1 VAAHAQDFGR
11 YRLISRL
18 GRGGMAETWKAWMLG
33 AAGVTRH
40 VAIKRILPAMA
51 DDALF
56 MEAFVNEARVT
67 ASLNHG
73 NIVQVFDFGQ
83 VEGEYFLAMEY
94 VHGRTLEQLLQRAW
108 HKGFAALPAPV
119 AAFLAIEMLR
129 GLHYAHTRHGENGQP
144 LGIVHRDVSP
154 DNVLIS
160 FEGQTKIVD
169 FGVAKA
175 RLAGRRETEPGL
187 VKGKYLFFSPEQARG
202 EPLDGR
208 TDVYAMGVVLYRMLG
223 GQLPFEGQYHT
234 AMNDLLNGRYPAL
247 KKLNPSVP
255 QELDQAVACALA
267 LNRDDRFWTA
277 LKMEEALRRYL
288 VRADPEFSTHALK
301 AFVWWTFEDALE
313 QEGITQTIT
322 RQERTQIERWLAQM
336 QNDFPP
342 TTSPDLLGPT
352 ANVRGP
358 QREGDRPTRA
368 ERAAGVPL
376 GGEAGVGPTPL
387 RAVPPT
393 REAPVPPR
401 RPSWEGLESP
411 TAPQQAPELRTDPT
425 DTPSPVIDDVA
436 TERGHKPRPLR
447 APEARAGAKAVVGM
461 ATAALLIAGLIA
473 FLLMRA

>member
-1 VAAHAQDFGR
+1 METDFGR
-11 YRLISRL
+11 YRLINRL

-73 NIVQVFDFGQ
+73 NIVQVYDFGQ

-108 HKGFAALPAPV
+108 NKGFAALPPAV

-234 AMNDLLNGRYPAL
+234 AMNDVLNGKYPPL

-255 QELDQAVACALA
+255 VELDQAVACALA

-301 AFVWWTFEDALE
+301 AFLWWTFEDELE
-313 QEGITQTIT
+313 KEGITQTIT
-322 RQERTQIERWLAQM
+322 RQERSQVERWLEQM
-336 QNDFPP
+336 QNDLPP
-342 TTSPDLLGPT
+342 TTSPDLAGPT
-352 ANVRGP
+352 ANGRGP
-358 QREGDRPTRA
+358 QREGDRLTRP
-368 ERAAGVPL
+368 ERPAVPL
-376 GGEAGVGPTPL
+376 GADDGTGPTPL
-387 RAVPPT
+387 RVVAPT
-393 REAPVPPR
+393 RQAPVPPR
-401 RPSWEGLESP
+401 TPSWQGLESP
-411 TAPQQAPELRTDPT
+411 TAPQQPVEVRTDPT
-425 DTPSPVIDDVA
+425 DAPSPLLEEAA
-436 TERGHKPRPLR
+436 TVRNAQPRAVR
-447 APEARAGAKAVVGM
+447 ATVKKVGAGTVMGM
-461 ATAALLIAGLIA
+461 ATAALVLAGLLVL
-473 FLLMRA
+473 LLMR